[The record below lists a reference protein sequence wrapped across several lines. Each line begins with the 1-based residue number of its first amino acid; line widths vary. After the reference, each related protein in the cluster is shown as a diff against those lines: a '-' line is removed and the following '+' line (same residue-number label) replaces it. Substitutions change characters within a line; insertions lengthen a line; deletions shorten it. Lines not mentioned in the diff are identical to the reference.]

1 LTHKLATALTAVF
14 LLALFCAG
22 VLLHD
27 RYIHKKAHA
36 RFAAHAGLVA
46 NALWNQNQ
54 TGVFEYLSL
63 ACRSHNYVSIVVRD
77 PRGNIFQQVSGE
89 TPGKLQQFFT
99 NLRLIPLVPLESP
112 IRYNDKVIGTLQ
124 ATWYCDTIYFDM
136 VFLFVL
142 VLVFVILQLYRG
154 LVHEKKVLEDHVV
167 HRTSALSE
175 VNKSLQHEIEKHKKS
190 QEALQKSEERY
201 RAYFEENIAGAYI
214 SSPGGRLITCNR
226 EYLRIFGFADRRQA
240 LDTAVPEIY
249 STKADRETFLEML
262 MENGQVTGYETT
274 FKRMDGTL
282 IHLIENAA
290 AVFDEDGNL
299 NHIRGFLLDVTEKRS
314 LESQLV
320 QTQKMESI
328 GRLAGGVAHD
338 FNNMLNV
345 ILGHTDLALDKVDPS
360 APLYNN
366 LQQIRKAASH
376 SADITK
382 QLLGFAR
389 KQAIS
394 PKSLDLNKTVEGMLN
409 MLRRL
414 IGEDIDLVWH
424 PANSLWSVKIDP
436 SQVDQ
441 ILANLCV
448 NARDA
453 IADTGRII
461 IETGMKTFDR
471 SYCADH
477 PGAVP
482 GDFVLLAV
490 SDNGCGMDPETQANL
505 FEPFYTTKSMG
516 KGTGLGLS
524 TVYGIVKQNKGF
536 INVYT
541 EKEKGTGFHVYLPR
555 HGDQIRQIPRVSA
568 EHMPTGNGETILI
581 VEDETA
587 ILELLQ
593 AMLLQLE
600 YSVITASS
608 PSRALAQAKAHD
620 GRIHLL
626 ITDVIMP
633 EMNGRELARQITDL
647 YPQIKK
653 LFMSGYTANVI
664 AHQGVLDQ
672 GVQFIQ
678 KPFSMQEIAARVD
691 AALHQ
696 QQVMA

>member
-1 LTHKLATALTAVF
+1 MTHKLATALTAVF

-27 RYIHKKAHA
+27 FHIRKKAHA
-36 RFAAHAGLVA
+36 RFASHAGIVA
-46 NALWNQNQ
+46 NTLWSHNRMGAFQ
-54 TGVFEYLSL
+54 YLSL
-63 ACRSHNYVSIVVRD
+63 ACRSHNYASIVVRD
-77 PRGNIFQQVSGE
+77 TRGKIFQQASGE
-89 TPGKLQQFFT
+89 APGKLQQFFSV
-99 NLRLIPLVPLESP
+99 LGLIPRVTLTSP
-112 IRYNDKVIGTLQ
+112 VRYNDKVIGTLQ
-124 ATWYCDTIYFDM
+124 ATWYCDTIYFDTIIL
-136 VFLFVL
+136 VLL
-142 VLVFVILQLYRG
+142 VLVFVIFHLYRG
-154 LVHEKKVLEDHVV
+154 LVHEKKVLEDRVV
-167 HRTSALSE
+167 LRTRELSDL
-175 VNKSLQHEIEKHKKS
+175 NTNLQQEIKKHKES

-214 SSPGGRLITCNR
+214 SSPAGRLISCNR
-226 EYLRIFGFADRRQA
+226 EYLRIFGFSDMRQA
-240 LDTAVPEIY
+240 LDTPLTDIY
-249 STKADRETFLEML
+249 TTKADREKFLEIL
-262 MENGQVTGYETT
+262 LKNGRVSGHETT
-274 FKRMDGTL
+274 FKRTDGTL

-290 AVFDEDGNL
+290 AVFDKDGNL
-299 NHIRGFLLDVTEKRS
+299 HHIRGFLLDVTEKRS
-314 LESQLV
+314 LESRLI

-360 APLYNN
+360 APLNKN
-366 LQQIRKAASH
+366 LQQIRKAATH

-389 KQAIS
+389 KQTIS
-394 PKSLDLNKTVEGMLN
+394 PKALDLNETVEGMLK

-414 IGEDIDLVWH
+414 IGEDIDLLWQ
-424 PANSLWSVKIDP
+424 PAKRLWSVKIDP

-453 IADTGRII
+453 VTDTGKIT
-461 IETGMKTFDR
+461 IETGMKTFDA

-477 PGAVP
+477 PGFLP

-505 FEPFYTTKSMG
+505 FEPFYTTKGTG

-541 EKEKGTGFHVYLPR
+541 EQGKGASFHIYLPR
-555 HGDQIRQIPRVSA
+555 HGDETRQTPEISSA
-568 EHMPTGNGETILI
+568 HMPFGNGETILI
-581 VEDETA
+581 VEDENA
-587 ILELLQ
+587 ILELLET
-593 AMLLQLE
+593 MLLQLG
-600 YSVITASS
+600 YSVITASL
-608 PSRALAQAKAHD
+608 PSRALALARAHD

-626 ITDVIMP
+626 ITDVVMP
-633 EMNGRELARQITDL
+633 EMNGRELARQITAL
-647 YPQIKK
+647 YPKIKL

-678 KPFSMQEIAARVD
+678 KPFSMQEIAVRVD
-691 AALHQ
+691 TALKQ
-696 QQVMA
+696 Q